1 LVFSTCFSS
10 SDGLAILTQPLARKV
25 ALYVFDRSEVWGMIT
40 GKWGGRLHCRT
51 RVSTSELEAVLV
63 ACEGRY
69 VGLECKS
76 ARDNVLVYF
85 SKLDEEWQ
93 QNSTVLVD
101 ELVRMHEDQTEQEIS
116 PQQVASK
123 DLAHTCAPCWHL
135 SCPMK

>member
-1 LVFSTCFSS
+1 
-10 SDGLAILTQPLARKV
+10 
-25 ALYVFDRSEVWGMIT
+25 MIT

-123 DLAHTCAPCWHL
+123 DLAHSCAPCWHL
-135 SCPMK
+135 SCHMNSRVDTLMVLGYAQGRHELPLPVPMNVDLLHPKP